1 MSTGNCFYSNI
12 IEYGTDWGAHNN
24 HHPQN
29 PKYLNNM
36 GQIVA
41 PFPGTSRPN
50 LFLFSKQQPHAYV
63 VNPPPSHRHV
73 MQNCD
78 GYRTLNE
85 FCLPHTHKK

>member
-12 IEYGTDWGAHNN
+12 VEYGNN
-24 HHPQN
+24 QQR
-29 PKYLNNM
+29 YLNNG

-41 PFPGTSRPN
+41 PFPGSTKPN
-50 LFLFSKQQPHAYV
+50 LFLFSKPHAYV
-63 VNPPPSHRHV
+63 VNPPPTHRHV

-85 FCLPHTHKK
+85 FCLPHKK